1 MECVFRQNHRR
12 PNHHL
17 VLYITEIIT
26 YEYLQAKKK
35 NQLYLISFLSTD
47 YHTPRLTAPSKL
59 DLALPLMA
67 DLMNAY
73 VSLFQYTY
81 RYPCFQ
87 HIVRHHGRSENN
99 DKCSYLVF
107 GASTTMLSSF
117 FPTRFYQYPFT
128 FTLYSQEFTNKRRE
142 ILLLNISKKRLVLQT
157 YEQKRLGA

>member
-35 NQLYLISFLSTD
+35 NQLYLISFLSTG
-47 YHTPRLTAPSKL
+47 YHTPRLTRSFKTRL
-59 DLALPLMA
+59 SLAFDGSPRQCKEVT

-73 VSLFQYTY
+73 VSLFEYSQ
-81 RYPCFQ
+81 RYPCLQ

-117 FPTRFYQYPFT
+117 FPTRFYQYSFT

-142 ILLLNISKKRLVLQT
+142 ILLLNISKKRLVS
-157 YEQKRLGA
+157 